1 MIKFKELMKT
11 IQLKWKGLSRSKK
24 IQASAAAVITLVLVI
39 GLPVFAWFTSERKTA
54 TVIKINA
61 PTTIKIG
68 AGNEEPV
75 EMIDLSNINVQEY
88 LDENNQTLITEG
100 TYVFCVTGKY
110 LSKYDL
116 QIARTTN
123 IDFEY
128 ELYRVDSENYKD
140 VISKGIT
147 AKPAAESGYEI
158 AEYKSEL
165 DGNTYYYP
173 YPTSNSSDKKQGNV
187 TVKGVFLN
195 AKNNGGHTIGDG
207 EEKIDGSTTFHAH
220 NYENYGHVNQYA
232 EPLYWQV
239 KGLPV
244 TGKVGDV
251 GFVDYYVLKI
261 KWAGKNLTNNKETD
275 MLYITAR
282 KSIESID

>member
-24 IQASAAAVITLVLVI
+24 IQASAAAVVTLVLVI

-75 EMIDLSNINVQEY
+75 EMIDLSNINVEEY
-88 LDENNQTLITEG
+88 LDEESKTLKTEG

-123 IDFEY
+123 IDFDY
-128 ELYRVDSENYKD
+128 ELYRVDSKTYED

-147 AKPAAESGYEI
+147 EKPTIGSGYEI

-173 YPTSNSSDKKQGNV
+173 YQTSNSTDKTQGNI
-187 TVKGVFLN
+187 TNNGAFLN
-195 AKNNGGHTIGDG
+195 FKSNGSHTIGNG
-207 EEKIDGSTTFHAH
+207 EENIGGGTTFHTH
-220 NYENYGHVNQYA
+220 NYSSYDKVNEYA
-232 EPLYWQV
+232 EPLYWQAT
-239 KGLPV
+239 GLPV

-251 GFVDYYVLKI
+251 GFIDYYVLKI
-261 KWAGKNLTNNKETD
+261 KWENKNLTNNKETD

-282 KSIESID
+282 KSVD

>member
-24 IQASAAAVITLVLVI
+24 IQASAAAVVTLVLVI

-75 EMIDLSNINVQEY
+75 EMIDLSNINVEEY
-88 LDENNQTLITEG
+88 LDEESKTLKTEG

-123 IDFEY
+123 IDFDY
-128 ELYRVDSENYKD
+128 ELYRVDSAKYDD
-140 VISKGIT
+140 VITHGIT
-147 AKPAAESGYEI
+147 SKPAAENGYEI

-173 YPTSNSSDKKQGNV
+173 YQISDSTDDKTQGNV
-187 TVKGVFLN
+187 TAKGEFLN
-195 AKNNGGHTIGDG
+195 AKTENNHTIGNG
-207 EEKIDGSTTFHAH
+207 EEKIDGSTTFHTH
-220 NYENYGHVNQYA
+220 NYEDYGHVNQYA

-244 TGKVGDV
+244 TGQVGDA

-261 KWAGKNLTNNKETD
+261 KWENKNLTNNKETD

-282 KSIESID
+282 KSVD

>member
-1 MIKFKELMKT
+1 MIKFKELMKK

-24 IQASAAAVITLVLVI
+24 IQASAAAVVTLVLVI

-75 EMIDLSNINVQEY
+75 EMIDLSNINVEEY
-88 LDENNQTLITEG
+88 LDEESTTLKTEG

-123 IDFEY
+123 IDFDY
-128 ELYRVDSENYKD
+128 ELYRVDSAKYND
-140 VISKGIT
+140 VITPGIT
-147 AKPAAESGYEI
+147 SKPAAENGYEI

-173 YPTSNSSDKKQGNV
+173 YQISDSTDDKTQGNV
-187 TVKGVFLN
+187 TVKGGFLN
-195 AKNNGGHTIGDG
+195 AKTENNHTIGNG
-207 EEKIDGSTTFHAH
+207 EEKIDGSTTFHTH
-220 NYENYGHVNQYA
+220 NYSSYGKVNKYA

-244 TGKVGDV
+244 TGQVGDA

-261 KWAGKNLTNNKETD
+261 KWENKNLTNNKETD

-282 KSIESID
+282 KSVD

>member
-1 MIKFKELMKT
+1 MIKFKELMKK

-24 IQASAAAVITLVLVI
+24 IQASAAAVVTLVLVI

-75 EMIDLSNINVQEY
+75 EMIDLSNINVEEY
-88 LDENNQTLITEG
+88 LDEESTTLKTEG

-123 IDFEY
+123 IDFDY
-128 ELYRVDSENYKD
+128 ELYRVDSKTYED

-147 AKPAAESGYEI
+147 EKPTVGSGYEI

-173 YPTSNSSDKKQGNV
+173 YQTSNSTDKTQGNV
-187 TVKGVFLN
+187 TVQGGFLN
-195 AKNNGGHTIGDG
+195 AKTENNHTIGNG
-207 EEKIDGSTTFHAH
+207 EEKIDGSTTFHTH
-220 NYENYGHVNQYA
+220 NYSRYDNVNEYA

-244 TGKVGDV
+244 TGQVGDA

-261 KWAGKNLTNNKETD
+261 KWENKNFTNNKETD

-282 KSIESID
+282 KSVD

>member
-1 MIKFKELMKT
+1 MIKYKELMKT

-24 IQASAAAVITLVLVI
+24 IQASAAAVVTLVLVI

-88 LDENNQTLITEG
+88 LDDEKTLKTEG
-100 TYVFCVTGKY
+100 TYVFCITGKY
-110 LSKYDL
+110 LSTYDL

-123 IDFEY
+123 IDFDY
-128 ELYRVDSENYKD
+128 ELYRVDSSDE
-140 VISKGIT
+140 VISGIT
-147 AKPAAESGYEI
+147 EKPAEESGYKI

-173 YPTSNSSDKKQGNV
+173 YQTSNSTDKTQGNI
-187 TVKGVFLN
+187 TNNGAFLN
-195 AKNNGGHTIGDG
+195 AKSNGSHTIGNG
-207 EEKIDGSTTFHAH
+207 EEKIDGSTTFHTH
-220 NYENYGHVNQYA
+220 NYESYGNINEYA

-282 KSIESID
+282 KSVDSVN

>member
-1 MIKFKELMKT
+1 MIKFKELMKK

-24 IQASAAAVITLVLVI
+24 IQASAAAVVTLVLVI

-75 EMIDLSNINVQEY
+75 EMIDLSNINVEDY
-88 LDENNQTLITEG
+88 LDEESKTLKTEG

-123 IDFEY
+123 IDFDY
-128 ELYRVDSENYKD
+128 ELYRVDSAKYEA
-140 VISKGIT
+140 VITHGIT
-147 AKPAAESGYEI
+147 SKPAAENGYEI

-173 YPTSNSSDKKQGNV
+173 YQTSDSTDDKTQGNV
-187 TVKGVFLN
+187 TVQGGFLN
-195 AKNNGGHTIGDG
+195 DKTDENNHTIGNG
-207 EEKIDGSTTFHAH
+207 EKKIDGSTTFHAH
-220 NYENYGHVNQYA
+220 NYSSYDKVNKYA

-244 TGKVGDV
+244 TGQVGDA

-261 KWAGKNLTNNKETD
+261 KWEDKNLTNNKETD

-282 KSIESID
+282 KSVD

>member
-1 MIKFKELMKT
+1 VIKFKELMKK

-24 IQASAAAVITLVLVI
+24 IQASAAAVVTLVLVI

-75 EMIDLSNINVQEY
+75 EMIDLSNINVEEY
-88 LDENNQTLITEG
+88 LDEESTTLKTEG

-123 IDFEY
+123 IDFDY
-128 ELYRVDSENYKD
+128 ELYRVDSKTYED

-147 AKPAAESGYEI
+147 EKPTVGSGYEI

-173 YPTSNSSDKKQGNV
+173 YQTSNSTDKTQGNV
-187 TVKGVFLN
+187 TVQGGFLN
-195 AKNNGGHTIGDG
+195 AKTENNHTIGNG
-207 EEKIDGSTTFHAH
+207 EEKIDGSTTFHTH
-220 NYENYGHVNQYA
+220 NYSRYDNVNEYA

-244 TGKVGDV
+244 TGQVGDA

-261 KWAGKNLTNNKETD
+261 KWENKNLTNNKETD

-282 KSIESID
+282 KSVD

>member
-1 MIKFKELMKT
+1 MIKFKELMKK

-24 IQASAAAVITLVLVI
+24 IQASAAAVVTLVLVI

-75 EMIDLSNINVQEY
+75 EMIDLSNINVEEY
-88 LDENNQTLITEG
+88 LDEESTTLKTEG

-123 IDFEY
+123 IDFDY
-128 ELYRVDSENYKD
+128 ELYRVDSKTYED

-147 AKPAAESGYEI
+147 EKPTVGSGYEI

-173 YPTSNSSDKKQGNV
+173 YQTSNSTDKTQGNV
-187 TVKGVFLN
+187 TVQGGFLN
-195 AKNNGGHTIGDG
+195 AKTENNHTIGNG
-207 EEKIDGSTTFHAH
+207 EEKIDGSTTFHTH
-220 NYENYGHVNQYA
+220 NYSRYDNVNEYA

-244 TGKVGDV
+244 TGQVGDA

-261 KWAGKNLTNNKETD
+261 KWENKNLTNNKETD

-282 KSIESID
+282 KSVD

>member
-1 MIKFKELMKT
+1 MVKFKELMKK

-24 IQASAAAVITLVLVI
+24 IQASAAAVVTLVLVI

-75 EMIDLSNINVQEY
+75 EMIDLSNINVEER
-88 LDENNQTLITEG
+88 LDDENKTRITEG

-123 IDFEY
+123 IDFDY
-128 ELYRVDSENYKD
+128 ELYRVDSAKYEA
-140 VISKGIT
+140 VITPGIT
-147 AKPAAESGYEI
+147 SKPAAENGYEI

-173 YPTSNSSDKKQGNV
+173 YQISASTDDKTQGNV
-187 TVKGVFLN
+187 TVQGGFLN
-195 AKNNGGHTIGDG
+195 DKTENNHTIGDG
-207 EEKIDGSTTFHAH
+207 EKNIGGGTTFHTH
-220 NYENYGHVNQYA
+220 NYEHYGHVNQYA

-244 TGKVGDV
+244 TGQVGDA

-261 KWAGKNLTNNKETD
+261 KWEDKNLTNNKETD

-282 KSIESID
+282 KSVD

>member
-24 IQASAAAVITLVLVI
+24 IQAFAAAVVTLVLVI

-75 EMIDLSNINVQEY
+75 EMIDLSNINVEEY
-88 LDENNQTLITEG
+88 LDEESKTLKTEG

-123 IDFEY
+123 IDFDY
-128 ELYRVDSENYKD
+128 ELYRVDSAKYEA
-140 VISKGIT
+140 VITHGIKS
-147 AKPAAESGYEI
+147 KPAAENGYEI

-173 YPTSNSSDKKQGNV
+173 YQISASTDDKTQGNV
-187 TVKGVFLN
+187 TVQGGFLN
-195 AKNNGGHTIGDG
+195 DKTDENNHTIGDG

-220 NYENYGHVNQYA
+220 NYEDYGHVNQYA

-244 TGKVGDV
+244 TGQVGDA

-261 KWAGKNLTNNKETD
+261 KWENKNLTNNKETD

-282 KSIESID
+282 KSVD

>member
-1 MIKFKELMKT
+1 MVKFKELMKK

-24 IQASAAAVITLVLVI
+24 IQASAAAVVTLVLVI

-75 EMIDLSNINVQEY
+75 EMIDLSNINVEER
-88 LDENNQTLITEG
+88 LDDENKTRITEG

-123 IDFEY
+123 IDFDY
-128 ELYRVDSENYKD
+128 ELYRVDSKTYED

-147 AKPAAESGYEI
+147 EKPTVGSGYEI

-173 YPTSNSSDKKQGNV
+173 YQISDSTDDKTQGNV
-187 TVKGVFLN
+187 TVKGGFLN
-195 AKNNGGHTIGDG
+195 DKADENGHTIGNG
-207 EEKIDGSTTFHAH
+207 EENIGGGTTFHTH
-220 NYENYGHVNQYA
+220 NYSSYDKVNEYA
-232 EPLYWQV
+232 EPLYWQAT
-239 KGLPV
+239 GLPV
-244 TGKVGDV
+244 TGQVGDA

-261 KWAGKNLTNNKETD
+261 KWENKNLTNNKETD

-282 KSIESID
+282 KSVD

>member
-24 IQASAAAVITLVLVI
+24 IQASAAAVVTLVLVI

-75 EMIDLSNINVQEY
+75 EMIDLSNINVEEY
-88 LDENNQTLITEG
+88 LDKENKTLKTEG

-123 IDFEY
+123 IDFDY
-128 ELYRVDSENYKD
+128 ELYRVDSAKYND
-140 VISKGIT
+140 VITSGIT
-147 AKPAAESGYEI
+147 AKPAAENGYEI

-173 YPTSNSSDKKQGNV
+173 YQISDSTDDKTQGNV
-187 TVKGVFLN
+187 TVQGGFLN
-195 AKNNGGHTIGDG
+195 DKTDENNHTIGNG

-220 NYENYGHVNQYA
+220 NYSSYGNVNEYA

-239 KGLPV
+239 KWLPV
-244 TGKVGDV
+244 TGQVGDA

-261 KWAGKNLTNNKETD
+261 KWADKNLTNNKETD

-282 KSIESID
+282 KSVD

>member
-24 IQASAAAVITLVLVI
+24 IQASAAAVVTLVLVI

-75 EMIDLSNINVQEY
+75 EMIDLSNINVEEY
-88 LDENNQTLITEG
+88 LDEESKTLKTEG

-123 IDFEY
+123 IDFDY
-128 ELYRVDSENYKD
+128 ELYRVDSANYNA
-140 VISKGIT
+140 VITPGIT
-147 AKPAAESGYEI
+147 SKPAAENGYEI

-173 YPTSNSSDKKQGNV
+173 YQISDSTDKTQGNV
-187 TVKGVFLN
+187 TVKGGFLN
-195 AKNNGGHTIGDG
+195 AKTGENNHTIGNG
-207 EEKIDGSTTFHAH
+207 EEKIDGSTTFHTH
-220 NYENYGHVNQYA
+220 NYEDYGHVNEYA

-239 KGLPV
+239 KWLPV
-244 TGKVGDV
+244 TGQVGDA

-282 KSIESID
+282 KSVD

>member
-1 MIKFKELMKT
+1 MTKLKEAKLK
-11 IQLKWKGLSRSKK
+11 IRAKWKALSRPKK
-24 IQASAAAVITLVLVI
+24 IQATAAFVITLVLVV
-39 GLPVFAWFTSERKTA
+39 GLPVFAWFTNERKTA

-75 EMIDLSNINVQEY
+75 EMIDLSNINVEEY
-88 LDENNQTLITEG
+88 LDDESKTLITEG

-123 IDFEY
+123 IDFDY
-128 ELYRVDSENYKD
+128 ELYRVDSAKYNA
-140 VISKGIT
+140 VITPGIT
-147 AKPAAESGYEI
+147 SKPAAESSYEI
-158 AEYKSEL
+158 AEYKSDL

-173 YPTSNSSDKKQGNV
+173 YQTSDTSDKKQGNV
-187 TVKGVFLN
+187 TAKGGFLN
-195 AKNNGGHTIGDG
+195 ALTDENGQILGNGDENIGG
-207 EEKIDGSTTFHAH
+207 TTFHKH
-220 NYENYGHVNQYA
+220 NYDAYGKVNKYA

-239 KGLPV
+239 TGLPV
-244 TGKVGDV
+244 TGKVGDA

-282 KSIESID
+282 KSID

>member
-1 MIKFKELMKT
+1 MIKFKELMKK

-24 IQASAAAVITLVLVI
+24 IQAPAAVVTLVLVI

-75 EMIDLSNINVQEY
+75 EMIDLSNINVEEY
-88 LDENNQTLITEG
+88 LDEESTTLKTEG

-123 IDFEY
+123 IDFDY
-128 ELYRVDSENYKD
+128 ELYRVDSKTYED

-147 AKPAAESGYEI
+147 EKPTVGSGYEI

-173 YPTSNSSDKKQGNV
+173 YQTSNSTDKTQGNV
-187 TVKGVFLN
+187 TVQGGFLN
-195 AKNNGGHTIGDG
+195 AKTENNHTIGNG
-207 EEKIDGSTTFHAH
+207 EEKIDGSTTFHTH
-220 NYENYGHVNQYA
+220 NYSRYDNVNEYA
-232 EPLYWQV
+232 EPLYWQG

-244 TGKVGDV
+244 TGQVGDA

-261 KWAGKNLTNNKETD
+261 KWENKNLTNNKETD

-282 KSIESID
+282 KSVD

>member
-1 MIKFKELMKT
+1 MINFKELMKT

-24 IQASAAAVITLVLVI
+24 IQASAAAVVTLVLVI

-75 EMIDLSNINVQEY
+75 EMIDLSNINVEEY
-88 LDENNQTLITEG
+88 LDEENKTLKTEG

-123 IDFEY
+123 IDFDY
-128 ELYRVDSENYKD
+128 ELYRVDSAKYND
-140 VISKGIT
+140 VITPGIT
-147 AKPAAESGYEI
+147 SKPAAENGYEI

-173 YPTSNSSDKKQGNV
+173 YQISDSTDKTQGNV
-187 TVKGVFLN
+187 TVKGGFLN
-195 AKNNGGHTIGDG
+195 DKTGENNHTIGDG

-220 NYENYGHVNQYA
+220 NYEDYGHVNQYA

-244 TGKVGDV
+244 TGQVGDA

-282 KSIESID
+282 KSVD

>member
-1 MIKFKELMKT
+1 MIRIKKLTKAAR
-11 IQLKWKGLSRSKK
+11 LKWKCLSRSKK

-61 PTTIKIG
+61 PTTINIG

-75 EMIDLSNINVQEY
+75 EMIDLSNINVEEH
-88 LDENNQTLITEG
+88 LDDANSALITEG
-100 TYVFCVTGKY
+100 TYVFCVIGKY
-110 LSKYDL
+110 LSTYDL

-123 IDFEY
+123 IDFDY
-128 ELYRVDSENYKD
+128 ELYRVDSKKYED

-147 AKPAAESGYEI
+147 EKPAAVSGYEI

-165 DGNTYYYP
+165 DGNTYFYP
-173 YPTSNSSDKKQGNV
+173 YQTSDSSDDKTQGNV
-187 TVKGVFLN
+187 TVKGGFLN
-195 AKNNGGHTIGDG
+195 AKNNGSHTIGNG
-207 EEKIDGSTTFHAH
+207 NEKISGNTTFHQH
-220 NYENYGHVNQYA
+220 NYESYDKVNQYT

-244 TGKVGDV
+244 TGKVGDTD
-251 GFVDYYVLKI
+251 FVDYYVLKI
-261 KWAGKNLTNNKETD
+261 KWAGKNLNNNKETD

-282 KSIESID
+282 KSVD

>member
-24 IQASAAAVITLVLVI
+24 IQASAAAVVTLVLVI

-75 EMIDLSNINVQEY
+75 EMIDLSNINVEEY
-88 LDENNQTLITEG
+88 LDEESTTLKTEG

-123 IDFEY
+123 IDFDY
-128 ELYRVDSENYKD
+128 ELYRVDSANYD
-140 VISKGIT
+140 AVIKPGIT
-147 AKPAAESGYEI
+147 SKPAAENGYEI

-173 YPTSNSSDKKQGNV
+173 YQISASTDDKTQGNV
-187 TVKGVFLN
+187 TVKGGFLN
-195 AKNNGGHTIGDG
+195 AKTENNHTIGNG
-207 EEKIDGSTTFHAH
+207 EEKIDGSTTFHTH
-220 NYENYGHVNQYA
+220 NYSRYDKVNKYA

-244 TGKVGDV
+244 TGQVGDA

-261 KWAGKNLTNNKETD
+261 KWENKNLTNNKETD

-282 KSIESID
+282 KSVD